1 MPRIYISPY
10 GVGLGHASRMLMV
23 AEEIRALGYEVSF
36 SSFGEAADFVRNY
49 GYHCERV
56 PPLDLSW
63 TSEGAFSIKKSIA
76 KLPCHF
82 INFSKQ
88 LNAEIRNITA
98 YRPDLIMADTRLSP
112 LMISKVFKMPSIVI
126 LNQIKLLLSP
136 ALQKMK
142 IARLYEE
149 INGQLLG
156 SLWSLADEILIPD
169 LPPPMTICEKNIWS
183 VSTSAKKIKYVGFTA
198 PKPTVV
204 SERLRDTSQ
213 MLHLNSKKP
222 FFFIHVSG
230 PEPTRRPLARFA
242 LRAFRDLEPDIQYV
256 ISEGKTGGISYPQK
270 ISTSG
275 WYFEWC
281 PVRDELFSL
290 CDALVIRAGHAAI
303 SQSIQFGK
311 PILCIPIENHGEQ
324 LANSDKVSELKIGI
338 SLKPKDLT
346 LDSFKHAIMTLL
358 NNDQYRK
365 NVLHLM
371 NIANDLDGVQN
382 IVKEVKS
389 YLQ

>member
-1 MPRIYISPY
+1 LSKIYISPY

-23 AEEIRALGYEVSF
+23 AEQIRALGYEVSF
-36 SSFGEAADFVRNY
+36 SSFGEAADFLGNR
-49 GYHCERV
+49 GFFCERV

-63 TSEGAFSIKKSIA
+63 TSEGAFSLKKSIA
-76 KLPCHF
+76 SLPYHF
-82 INFSKQ
+82 VNFSKQ

-112 LMISKVFKMPSIVI
+112 LITSKFFDTPSLVV

-136 ALQKMK
+136 ALQKIK

-156 SLWSLADEILIPD
+156 ALWSLADKILIPD

-183 VSTSAKKIKYVGFTA
+183 VNTTSRKIKYVGFTA
-198 PKPTVV
+198 PKPTIVP
-204 SERLRDTSQ
+204 ERLRETRQ
-213 MLHLNSKKP
+213 MLHLDDKTP
-222 FFFIHVSG
+222 LFFIHISG
-230 PEPTRRPLARFA
+230 PEPTRKPLIKLA
-242 LRAFRDLEPDIQYV
+242 LRTFKDLQPEIQYV
-256 ISEGKTGGISYPQK
+256 ISEGKPGGISQAQK

-281 PVRDELFSL
+281 PIRDELFSL

-311 PILCIPIENHGEQ
+311 PFLSIPIENHGEQ

-338 SLKPKDLT
+338 SLKPQDIT
-346 LDSFKHAIMTLL
+346 LGSFKRGVMSLL
-358 NNDQYRK
+358 RDDQYKK
-365 NVLHLM
+365 NASHLM
-371 NIANDLDGVQN
+371 NIANELDGVQN
-382 IVKEVKS
+382 IVKEIGS